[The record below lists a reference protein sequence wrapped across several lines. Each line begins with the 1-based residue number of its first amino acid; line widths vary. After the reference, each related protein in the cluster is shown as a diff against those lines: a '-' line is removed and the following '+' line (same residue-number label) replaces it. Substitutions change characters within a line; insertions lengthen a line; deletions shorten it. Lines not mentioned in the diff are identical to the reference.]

1 MPELPE
7 VQTIVSDLEKFLPKL
22 KILDVW
28 TDHEKMIKYPKGFN
42 SFKKEIVGRKILKVA
57 RRGKNIL
64 IHLSDNK
71 TLLVHQK
78 MTGHLMY
85 GEWLAND
92 KETPPSGVK
101 WKATKEG
108 PLLDD
113 PQNRFI
119 HLMFNLSNGKQ
130 LALSDMRKFAKVLVW
145 PTDRLNNLEDLKN
158 IGIDALDRN
167 FTLKR
172 FSQII
177 KNKKGKIKTVLMDQS
192 LVAGIGNIYSDEI
205 LWQAGAHPAK
215 EARKLNKE
223 EIKKIYKAIKP
234 VLKQAI
240 RARGSSN
247 VDYRD
252 ALGRKGRYQEMQN
265 AYKQEGERCKK
276 QDGGVIKRIKV
287 GGRSARFCHAHQRL

>member
-7 VQTIVSDLEKFLPKL
+7 VQTIVSDLEKFLPEL

-28 TDHEKMIKYPKGFN
+28 TDHEKMIKYPKSFN
-42 SFKKEIVGRKILKVA
+42 GFKKEIVGRKILKVA
-57 RRGKNIL
+57 RKGKNIL
-64 IHLSDNK
+64 IHLSGNK
-71 TLLVHQK
+71 TLLIHQK

-85 GEWLAND
+85 GEWTAPVLPARR
-92 KETPPSGVK
+92 GGHGWQAVK
-101 WKATKEG
+101 QG
-108 PLLDD
+108 PLRDD

-119 HLMFNLSNGKQ
+119 HIVFILSNRKQ

-145 PTDRLNNLEDLKN
+145 PTDKLKELKD
-158 IGIDALDRN
+158 IKDVGIDALDKN
-167 FTLKR
+167 FTLKK

-205 LWQAGAHPAK
+205 LWQAGAHPLK
-215 EARKLNKE
+215 EVQKLKTS
-223 EIKKIYKAIKP
+223 EIEKIHKAIKP

-252 ALGRKGRYQEMQN
+252 ALGRKGKYQEMQN
-265 AYKQEGERCKK
+265 AYKQEGKK
-276 QDGGVIKRIKV
+276 CEKKDSGVIKRIKI
-287 GGRSARFCHAHQRL
+287 GGRSARFCPVHQVL